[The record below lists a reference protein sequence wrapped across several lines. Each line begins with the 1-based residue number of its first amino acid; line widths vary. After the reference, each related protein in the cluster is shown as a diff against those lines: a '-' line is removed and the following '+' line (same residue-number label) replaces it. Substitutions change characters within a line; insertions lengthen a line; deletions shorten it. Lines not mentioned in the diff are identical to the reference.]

1 MSFEVIALVPFERD
15 LKRLLKKYP
24 SIKVDVA
31 ELGQA
36 LKKDPFIGAPLGSN
50 CYKVRLAIRSKGKG
64 RSGGGRVITHIHVAG
79 NKVHLLALYDKSD
92 KETLSDKEL
101 KLLLSWVPEP

>member
-1 MSFEVIALVPFERD
+1 LVPFDRD

-24 SIKVDVA
+24 SIKMDVA
-31 ELGQA
+31 DLGQA
-36 LKKDPFIGAPLGSN
+36 LKKDPFIGAPLGSS

-79 NKVHLLALYDKSD
+79 SKVHLLAHYDKSEKD
-92 KETLSDKEL
+92 TSSDMEL